1 MLATARRRKILEL
14 IQAEGSILVSE
25 MSKRFQVTEE
35 TIRRDLDKLESEG
48 KVIRT
53 HGGAIINEARPVE
66 IPLEFRAIERLEQ
79 KRAIA
84 KEAVKLIQ
92 AEDCIALDA
101 STTAWQ
107 MAKILPD
114 LPITVVTNSVKV
126 VMELAHKENI
136 QVVSVGGTLVSR
148 SLSFVG
154 PLTERSIEGYHVQKC
169 FLSCGGLHPRH
180 GLSELTEEQARV
192 KEKMI
197 QNADKAILLIDSSKF
212 GVRSFTRIV
221 GLDAIDILITDD
233 EADADVVEAVRRF
246 VPRVQLVNTMSQ
258 SPDR

>member
-1 MLATARRRKILEL
+1 MKLEIVKSGESEMLATERRRKIMEL
-14 IQAEGSILVSE
+14 IQSEGSILVSE
-25 MSKRFQVTEE
+25 MSKRFHVTEE

-53 HGGAIINEARPVE
+53 HGGAIINDTSPAEIPVE
-66 IPLEFRAIERLEQ
+66 YREIKRLEQ
-79 KRAIA
+79 KKAIA
-84 KEAVKLIQ
+84 KEAVKFVQ

-126 VMELAHKENI
+126 VMELANKENI

-169 FLSCGGLHPRH
+169 FLSCGGLHPR
-180 GLSELTEEQARV
+180 
-192 KEKMI
+192 
-197 QNADKAILLIDSSKF
+197 
-212 GVRSFTRIV
+212 
-221 GLDAIDILITDD
+221 
-233 EADADVVEAVRRF
+233 
-246 VPRVQLVNTMSQ
+246 
-258 SPDR
+258 

>member
-136 QVVSVGGTLVSR
+136 H
-148 SLSFVG
+148 
-154 PLTERSIEGYHVQKC
+154 E
-169 FLSCGGLHPRH
+169 
-180 GLSELTEEQARV
+180 
-192 KEKMI
+192 
-197 QNADKAILLIDSSKF
+197 
-212 GVRSFTRIV
+212 
-221 GLDAIDILITDD
+221 
-233 EADADVVEAVRRF
+233 
-246 VPRVQLVNTMSQ
+246 
-258 SPDR
+258 

>member
-1 MLATARRRKILEL
+1 MLATERRRKIMEL
-14 IQAEGSILVSE
+14 IQSEGSILVSE
-25 MSKRFQVTEE
+25 MSKRFHVTEE

-53 HGGAIINEARPVE
+53 HGGAIINDTSPAEIPVE
-66 IPLEFRAIERLEQ
+66 YREIKRLEQ
-79 KRAIA
+79 KKAIA
-84 KEAVKLIQ
+84 KEAVKFVQ

-126 VMELAHKENI
+126 VMELANKENI

-169 FLSCGGLHPRH
+169 FLSCGGLHLQH

-197 QNADKAILLIDSSKF
+197 RNADKVILLIDSSKF

-221 GLDAIDILITDD
+221 GLEAIDTLITDH
-233 EADADVVEAVRRF
+233 EADAKVIEAIRRIVPNVRIADT
-246 VPRVQLVNTMSQ
+246 QK
-258 SPDR
+258 